1 MRRGALPIDE
11 IINLCRIWGSTKS
24 RQTRRSA
31 TYQLQNCSKVA
42 SKLKVSRIIQEHY
55 AYCANI
61 AHPRWQFAG
70 QKGQQ
75 AAWTLKSPA
84 AIKLLPATLGFAE
97 SCKNLAASFM
107 LSPWVAEDMLF
118 QGDVYVSPITLG
130 RASNKT

>member
-1 MRRGALPIDE
+1 LQDLGLNEFATNSKKR
-11 IINLCRIWGSTKS
+11 NLSTPKQFKGCIKIKS
-24 RQTRRSA
+24 
-31 TYQLQNCSKVA
+31 
-42 SKLKVSRIIQEHY
+42 IQEHY

-61 AHPRWQFAG
+61 AHPRWQFTG

-107 LSPWVAEDMLF
+107 LSPGVAEDMLF
-118 QGDVYVSPITLG
+118 QGDVYVWPITLG
-130 RASNKT
+130 RASNNT